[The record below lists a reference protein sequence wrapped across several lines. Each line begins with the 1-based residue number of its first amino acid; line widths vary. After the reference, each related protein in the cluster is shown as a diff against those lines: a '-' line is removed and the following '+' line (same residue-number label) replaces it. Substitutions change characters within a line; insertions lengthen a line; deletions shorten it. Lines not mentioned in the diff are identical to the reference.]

1 MSSRRVRAAAA
12 LAVALAAIAAAAP
25 GTAQARSHPPV
36 VVLLLDELP
45 VNSLLNRHGH
55 IDAARFPNF
64 AALARGSTWF
74 PNATTAS
81 DATKYSIPAILDGRR
96 PRSHAPPLFRAHRHN
111 IFTLLHRRGY
121 RIYSQEEGTALC
133 PYRACRRR
141 HPTRYYLS
149 HSRQRRFKL
158 WVKGIKASK
167 RPTLYL
173 KHSLLPHLPWVLLPS
188 TQSYQGAVRN
198 AIPGINSAL
207 GDFDPEV
214 VHQSWQ
220 RHLLQTQAVDTLL
233 GRAIAKLKR
242 TGIYDR
248 AAILVVADHGIS
260 FGIGET
266 DRRTLVRRNVGSVV
280 PVPYFVK
287 RPRQRRGRVSRA
299 WVRTTDTVATI
310 AHLAHVRIGYRTVSR
325 SVFSRA
331 VRRQHRITV
340 SSRREE
346 GALTISTRAL
356 RSRRRAALRRQIRL
370 FGDGRRSLYARGPNA
385 RLLFRPL
392 SRLRVLRRGRARAR
406 LVHPERLRQVRLRSS
421 FLPAFIAGRIRGSRR
436 HRRYLAVAVNGRIRG
451 VTRSFR
457 LRHSRQES
465 FTVMV
470 PPSSL
475 VQGRNT
481 VQVFQVGRRRGR
493 YLLRTLR

>member
-1 MSSRRVRAAAA
+1 MA
-12 LAVALAAIAAAAP
+12 LALAAP
-25 GTAQARSHPPV
+25 GGAQARAHPPV
-36 VVLLLDELP
+36 VVLLFDELP

-55 IDAARFPNF
+55 IDRVRFPNF

-96 PRSHAPPLFRAHRHN
+96 PRSRVPPLFRAHRRN
-111 IFTLLHRRGY
+111 LFTLMHRAGY

-141 HPTRYYLS
+141 HDTRYYLS

-158 WVKGIKASK
+158 WVNGIKASK

-198 AIPGINSAL
+198 AIPGINSPASV
-207 GDFDPEV
+207 FDPELV
-214 VHQSWQ
+214 DQSWQ
-220 RHLLQTQAVDTLL
+220 RHLLQTEAVDTLL
-233 GRAIAKLKR
+233 GRAIARLKR

-248 AAILVVADHGIS
+248 AAVVVMADHGIS
-260 FGIGET
+260 FHVGEV
-266 DRRTLVRRNVGSVV
+266 DRRTLVRANVGSVV
-280 PVPYFVK
+280 PVPFFVK

-299 WVRTTDTVATI
+299 WVHTTDTRATVSR
-310 AHLAHVRIGYRTVSR
+310 LAHVRVGYRTIGR
-325 SVFSRA
+325 NVFSRA
-331 VRRQHRITV
+331 VRRRHRITV
-340 SSRREE
+340 SSRRTA

-356 RSRRRAALRRQIRL
+356 RSRRQASLRRQIRL

-385 RLLFRPL
+385 RLLFRPVA
-392 SRLRVLRRGRARAR
+392 RLRVRRKGRVRAR
-406 LVHPERLRQVRLRSS
+406 LVHPERLRHVRLHSS
-421 FLPAFIAGRIRGSRR
+421 FLPAFVAGRIRGSRR

-451 VTRSFR
+451 VTRTFR

-465 FTVMV
+465 FTAMV
-470 PPSSL
+470 PPSAL

-481 VQVFQVGRRRGR
+481 VDVFQVCRRRGR
-493 YLLRTLR
+493 YVLRTLR